1 MAPRNG
7 STLNIPATLSHWG
20 KAAYGRCG
28 MGTNGQQVSK
38 SIWRGPQ
45 WITLLIQGALFLQ
58 SVSFHPKAK
67 ILKFKNTNIIHHFYC
82 CLVTKLCLTLC
93 DLMDCSLPGS
103 SVHGVS
109 QTRILEWVVI
119 FFSKGS
125 SQPRNSTHT
134 SWISSVGR
142 WILYHQHHLFPL
154 LPCEKIWG

>member
-109 QTRILEWVVI
+109 QARILEWVVI

-125 SQPRNSTHT
+125 SLCRDWTCVSC
-134 SWISSVGR
+134 IGR
-142 WILYHQHHLFPL
+142 WVLYHWTTRERANISFALS
-154 LPCEKIWG
+154 